1 MIINN
6 QKNKLND
13 LKHLINQLT
22 IFKFFINK
30 IKNNI
35 INSL

>member
-1 MIINN
+1 MKINN

-22 IFKFFINK
+22 IFKFLINK
-30 IKNNI
+30 IKNNKM
-35 INSL
+35 NSL